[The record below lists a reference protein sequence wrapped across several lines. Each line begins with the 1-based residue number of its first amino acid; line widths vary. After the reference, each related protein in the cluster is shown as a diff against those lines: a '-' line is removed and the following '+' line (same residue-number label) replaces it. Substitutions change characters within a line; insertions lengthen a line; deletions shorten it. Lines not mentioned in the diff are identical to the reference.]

1 MCGALVHV
9 CFGPIADIAQC
20 IRSLYPCKQK
30 SLYGHRCHSGRRV
43 VRSTPNLVD
52 LIIDCVAKFLP
63 YALKLLPRIR
73 AILAFECQDIDYTKQ
88 AEEKDKEKE
97 KLAHVN
103 LSPQPRANGSPM
115 LQRLERIGFCFS

>member
-1 MCGALVHV
+1 
-9 CFGPIADIAQC
+9 
-20 IRSLYPCKQK
+20 
-30 SLYGHRCHSGRRV
+30 
-43 VRSTPNLVD
+43 VRSTPNLSD
-52 LIIDCVAKFLP
+52 LIIDRVAEFLP
-63 YALKLLPRIR
+63 NALQLLPRLR

>member
-63 YALKLLPRIR
+63 YALNLLPRIC
-73 AILAFECQDIDYTKQ
+73 AIFAFEREDIDYAKQ
-88 AEEKDKEKE
+88 AEEKDKTKG

>member
-1 MCGALVHV
+1 
-9 CFGPIADIAQC
+9 
-20 IRSLYPCKQK
+20 
-30 SLYGHRCHSGRRV
+30 
-43 VRSTPNLVD
+43 
-52 LIIDCVAKFLP
+52 LP

-103 LSPQPRANGSPM
+103 LSPQPRAKWRADAAAFRKD
-115 LQRLERIGFCFS
+115 RLLLLLIGRHRRPLEQKTRIAEDRLRLFMFD